1 MAGMTGEMNL
11 DTDESF
17 TVQLRARAEPEWT
30 DATEHRFTEELIDG
44 TISDEVFRRYLVQD
58 FAFVNTLASV
68 IGYGAGQAPT
78 LAAKA
83 ELAAFLRA
91 VATDETDYFER
102 AFDALSVSE
111 SDRKDPALN
120 PTAAR
125 FDDHL
130 TRAALEGGYAET
142 LAVIVPAEW
151 IYLTWADRAG
161 EHRPEQFYLA
171 EWIDL
176 HTGEGFESTVAFL
189 REELESIGPTLSR
202 RRSDRVARLFDQTV
216 ALEVDFFE
224 MAYESD

>member
-1 MAGMTGEMNL
+1 MTGEMST

-17 TVQLRARAEPEWT
+17 TAQLRARAEPEWT

-44 TISDEVFRRYLVQD
+44 TVTDEVFRRYLVQD
-58 FAFVNTLASV
+58 FAFVNTLGSA
-68 IGYGAGQAPT
+68 IGYGAGQALT

-83 ELAAFLRA
+83 ELATFLE
-91 VATDETDYFER
+91 VVVTDETEYFER

-111 SDRKDPALN
+111 SDRQTPALS
-120 PTAAR
+120 PTTAR

-130 TRAALEGGYAET
+130 MRAALEGGYAET

-151 IYLTWADRAG
+151 IYLTWASRAG

-189 REELESIGPTLSR
+189 REELDSIGPTLSR
-202 RRSDRVARLFDQTV
+202 RRRNRVARLFDQTV
-216 ALEVDFFE
+216 ALEVEFFE
-224 MAYESD
+224 MAYEERGPE

>member
-1 MAGMTGEMNL
+1 MRG
-11 DTDESF
+11 DTNKNSDESF
-17 TVQLRARAEPEWT
+17 TAQLRTHAEPEWT

-44 TISDEVFRRYLVQD
+44 TIADAVFRRYLVQD
-58 FAFVNTLASV
+58 FAFVNTLASA
-68 IGYGAGQAPT
+68 IGQGAGQAPT

-83 ELAAFLRA
+83 ELAQFLQV

-102 AFDALSVSE
+102 AFDALSVPE
-111 SDRKDPALN
+111 SDRRDPSFS
-120 PTAAR
+120 PTTAR
-125 FDDHL
+125 FDDLL

-151 IYLTWADRAG
+151 IYLTWANRAG
-161 EHRPEQFYLA
+161 EQRPERFYLA

-189 REELESIGPTLSR
+189 RDELDAIAPTLSR
-202 RRSDRVARLFDQTV
+202 RRRHRVTRLFERTV

-224 MAYESD
+224 MAYEE